1 MWCEKGY
8 PDMCKRKLR
17 GYGLGAAPPGHWRE
31 LIVCT
36 FRKHGK
42 LARTTSSALR
52 PASAPIHT
60 ALDAAETGLR
70 GDHARR
76 PAPHTPHAHSTCPF
90 AHRHGQC
97 TRLRTAQVTW
107 HAGMTAVDQLAHLA
121 CHSLL
126 SFWNLLSTQ
135 ESSAASHK
143 CHFRVRHFGRVF
155 DLPFKNTLGESLHL
169 VHCCISALREK
180 GSAGFEPR
188 PSSSSTSF
196 SARMIPRRSR
206 CHLLLMPSSLPPLPR
221 CSCAVLPH
229 RHRAAPTF
237 PSPLPSDAALPST

>member
-1 MWCEKGY
+1 MPTE
-8 PDMCKRKLR
+8 PR
-17 GYGLGAAPPGHWRE
+17 A
-31 LIVCT
+31 
-36 FRKHGK
+36 
-42 LARTTSSALR
+42 
-52 PASAPIHT
+52 
-60 ALDAAETGLR
+60 
-70 GDHARR
+70 
-76 PAPHTPHAHSTCPF
+76 PHAHSTCPF
-90 AHRHGQC
+90 ARRHGQC

-237 PSPLPSDAALPST
+237 PSPLPSDAAALDVAVAAAVAQAVATAVGRHCRRRCHHPRSPYVLFVWCAGDLMRSHPHGGREQLELLV

>member
-1 MWCEKGY
+1 M
-8 PDMCKRKLR
+8 
-17 GYGLGAAPPGHWRE
+17 
-31 LIVCT
+31 
-36 FRKHGK
+36 
-42 LARTTSSALR
+42 
-52 PASAPIHT
+52 
-60 ALDAAETGLR
+60 
-70 GDHARR
+70 
-76 PAPHTPHAHSTCPF
+76 
-90 AHRHGQC
+90 
-97 TRLRTAQVTW
+97 TR
-107 HAGMTAVDQLAHLA
+107 
-121 CHSLL
+121 
-126 SFWNLLSTQ
+126 TQ

-237 PSPLPSDAALPST
+237 PSPLPSDAAALDVAVAAAVAQAVATAVGRHCRRRCHHPRSPYVLFVWCAGVISAKISMISAKITFTAPKFSACGAMRRTNHYLLKNTSILLAPFGRARP